1 MDVSYIEIE
10 KPHSFGIS
18 DRKSSLKAKIR
29 VIMLIYELQ
38 DCIKDMKLI
47 YFSSIPFR
55 VGAHTHTKKNNKSKY
70 FGGGNFLGINKLH
83 RHVLGFQIFYN
94 LVSALSM
101 HLKCSQWQYEPHKK
115 LENVICLSNLS
126 RKIL

>member
-10 KPHSFGIS
+10 KQHSFGIS
-18 DRKSSLKAKIR
+18 DMKYSLKAKIR

-55 VGAHTHTKKNNKSKY
+55 VGAHTHTKKE
-70 FGGGNFLGINKLH
+70 
-83 RHVLGFQIFYN
+83 Q
-94 LVSALSM
+94 
-101 HLKCSQWQYEPHKK
+101 
-115 LENVICLSNLS
+115 
-126 RKIL
+126 